1 MGRLDFYRAC
11 ARKEKTGLI
20 PAGVSAGG
28 RVWLWTKPPT
38 ICGEDGIMKRKTAL
52 LAGMVL
58 ACGWGLG
65 VVPVQAAGRAW
76 APQNCG
82 SEPVAP
88 AVDVS
93 TVERYNASVD
103 KVTAY
108 QKEAR
113 AYNSCVVRSA
123 MHEETAISEDA
134 KERIAF
140 VHDSST
146 AVQKRIAANFEKLTA
161 TLKAGN
167 ARLQKAAQ

>member
-1 MGRLDFYRAC
+1 MALDKA
-11 ARKEKTGLI
+11 
-20 PAGVSAGG
+20 
-28 RVWLWTKPPT
+28 PT
-38 ICGEDGIMKRKTAL
+38 MCGEDGIMKRKTAL

-65 VVPVQAAGRAW
+65 AVPVQAAGRAW

-82 SEPVAP
+82 SEPAAP

-93 TVERYNASVD
+93 SVERYNASVD